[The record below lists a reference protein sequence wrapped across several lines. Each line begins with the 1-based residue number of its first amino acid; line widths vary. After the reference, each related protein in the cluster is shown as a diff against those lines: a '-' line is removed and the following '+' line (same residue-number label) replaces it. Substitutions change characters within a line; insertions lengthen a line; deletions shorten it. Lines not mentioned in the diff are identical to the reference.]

1 MSAPGMKDARTLPAR
16 ARRRHRTLVP
26 RRCRHGLLSWPRQVF
41 DRFPMRSI
49 LITGAAS
56 GIGAGIAHALAAAG
70 DHVIVSDL
78 GLDGAEA
85 VAADIRGNGGSAE
98 AVALDV
104 TSDDSVAAALA
115 TIGRPVDVLVNN
127 AGLQHVS
134 PLEGFPMAKWDFL
147 VQVMLVGVARL
158 TRAVLPGMRE
168 RGFGRI
174 VNIGSIHA
182 LVASPY
188 KSAYVAAKHGLVGF
202 SKVIALETADTDITI
217 NTICPSYVKTP
228 LVDRQ
233 IADQARTRGIS
244 EADVVSQVMLRPM
257 PKGVFIGMDELAGT
271 TAFLVSPAAR
281 NMTGQTLVL
290 DGGWTVQ

>member
-1 MSAPGMKDARTLPAR
+1 MTS
-16 ARRRHRTLVP
+16 
-26 RRCRHGLLSWPRQVF
+26 RC
-41 DRFPMRSI
+41 I
-49 LITGAAS
+49 LITGAGS
-56 GIGAGIAHALAAAG
+56 GIGAGIATELAAMKLAAAG
-70 DHVIVSDL
+70 HHLVVTDVNL
-78 GLDGAEA
+78 AAAEG
-85 VAADIRGNGGSAE
+85 VAASIRDAGGSAE
-98 AVALDV
+98 ALALDV

-115 TIGRPVDVLVNN
+115 TVSNPVEVLVNN
-127 AGLQHVS
+127 AGLQHVA
-134 PLEGFPMAKWDFL
+134 PLEEFPIAKWDFL

-174 VNIGSIHA
+174 VNIGSIHS

-188 KSAYVAAKHGLVGF
+188 KSAYVAAKHGLLGF

-217 NTICPSYVKTP
+217 NTICPTYVKTP

-233 IADQARTRGIS
+233 IADQARTRGIPES
-244 EADVVSQVMLRPM
+244 QVVSEVMLKPM
-257 PKGVFIGMDELAGT
+257 PKGVFITFEELAGI

-281 NMTGQTLVL
+281 NITGHSIDV

>member
-1 MSAPGMKDARTLPAR
+1 MQKTHTL
-16 ARRRHRTLVP
+16 
-26 RRCRHGLLSWPRQVF
+26 
-41 DRFPMRSI
+41 

-56 GIGAGIAHALAAAG
+56 GIGAGIASQLAEAG
-70 DHVIVSDL
+70 RHVIVSDL
-78 GLDGAEA
+78 NLEAAEA
-85 VAADIRGNGGSAE
+85 VAAQIRAEGGSAE

-104 TSDDSVAAALA
+104 TSQDSIDAALA
-115 TIGRPVDVLVNN
+115 AISRPIDVLVNN

-134 PLEGFPMAKWDFL
+134 PLEEFPIEKWDFL

-202 SKVIALETADTDITI
+202 SKVLALETADTDITI
-217 NTICPSYVKTP
+217 NTVCPSYVKTP
-228 LVDRQ
+228 LVDKQ
-233 IADQARTRGIS
+233 IADQARTRGIP
-244 EADVVSQVMLRPM
+244 EEQVVSEVMLKPM
-257 PKGVFIGMDELAGT
+257 PKGVFIGFDELAGI
-271 TAFLVSPAAR
+271 TAFLMSAHAR
-281 NMTGQTLVL
+281 NITGHTIDV

>member
-1 MSAPGMKDARTLPAR
+1 MQTLNI
-16 ARRRHRTLVP
+16 LV
-26 RRCRHGLLSWPRQVF
+26 
-41 DRFPMRSI
+41 
-49 LITGAAS
+49 TGAAS
-56 GIGAGIAHALAAAG
+56 GIGAGVATQLAQAGHHLIISDLDAAAAA
-70 DHVIVSDL
+70 V
-78 GLDGAEA
+78 
-85 VAADIRGNGGSAE
+85 VAAAIRDAGGSAE

-104 TSDDSVAAALA
+104 TSDDSIAAALA
-115 TIGRPVDVLVNN
+115 AISRPVDVLVNN

-134 PLEGFPMAKWDFL
+134 PLEEFPLAKWDFL
-147 VQVMLVGVARL
+147 IQVMLVGVARL
-158 TRAVLPGMRE
+158 TRAVLPGMRQ

-202 SKVIALETADTDITI
+202 SKVLALETADTDITI

-228 LVDRQ
+228 LVDKQ
-233 IADQARTRGIS
+233 IADQARTRGIP
-244 EADVVSQVMLRPM
+244 EAEVVSQIMLKPM
-257 PKGVFIGMDELAGT
+257 PKGVFIEMDELAGT
-271 TAFLVSPAAR
+271 TAFLCSPAAR